1 MRVLGAQKAL
11 CLSHYFMNEQASIL
25 QQDDFIAIG
34 EWQGYGAERVAALL
48 VMDQHDRLLLQF
60 RDPFT
65 HIAHPGRWSMFGGHV
80 EGSEDLR
87 ETCGREINEEL
98 GIDLDLQSLKPFAKY
113 VSDPPKLVDQI
124 FVFTTRERIQVS
136 QISLGEGAGFGV
148 FTPMQLKTLDIPRS
162 VRPVIELFI
171 TEYMSS

>member
-1 MRVLGAQKAL
+1 MDQ
-11 CLSHYFMNEQASIL
+11 NEFTTL
-25 QQDDFIAIG
+25 G
-34 EWQGYGAERVAALL
+34 EWQGYSKERVAALL

-60 RDPFT
+60 RDCFP

-87 ETCGREINEEL
+87 QTCAREIKEEF
-98 GIDLDLQSLKPFAKY
+98 GINLDLQSLVPFVKL
-113 VSDPPKLVDQI
+113 VCDPPELVDQI
-124 FVFTTRERIQVS
+124 YVFTTRERIQVS

-162 VRPVIELFI
+162 VRPVIEHFI
-171 TEYMSS
+171 SEHMSN

>member
-1 MRVLGAQKAL
+1 MRVLDAQKAL

-48 VMDQHDRLLLQF
+48 IMDHHDRLLLQF

-65 HIAHPGRWSMFGGHV
+65 HIALPGRWSMFGGHV

-87 ETCGREINEEL
+87 QTCGREINEEL
-98 GIDLDLQSLKPFAKY
+98 GIDLDLK
-113 VSDPPKLVDQI
+113 
-124 FVFTTRERIQVS
+124 
-136 QISLGEGAGFGV
+136 
-148 FTPMQLKTLDIPRS
+148 
-162 VRPVIELFI
+162 RPHAFCKICI
-171 TEYMSS
+171 